1 MKLSI
6 ITINYNDATGLA
18 KTLKSVA
25 DQHIIPDGFLLE
37 HIIVDGGS
45 TDGSVEVIRDY
56 ATVHHTL
63 YTIRWVSEKDKG
75 VYNAMNKGIE
85 IALGRRKVND
95 FNRSKR
101 SEDKYAQRSTEWENK
116 VGEHYIQILNS
127 GDILASSDVLAKMYD
142 FVKRYTVHR
151 PKAATPYIEN
161 AGIFYGN
168 MIRQRADGTI
178 EGKSGQVPYS
188 LLNYF
193 TSTMNHDCC
202 WIKRSLFEEY
212 GLYDENLKIVS
223 DWKWFLQAIGLG
235 HVKPVYVDIDMT
247 IFDTTGISERNL
259 EVRNEERRKVFEDVL
274 PPAVLADYDKHAFD
288 MHQMDNLRKHPWAYK
303 LVWTLERVLNRLDN
317 KNFRK
322 PKNK

>member
-1 MKLSI
+1 MKISI
-6 ITINYNDATGLA
+6 ITINYNDAQGLA
-18 KTLKSVA
+18 KTLQSVA
-25 DQHIIPDGFLLE
+25 DQHIPDGFELE

-45 TDGSVEVIRDY
+45 TDDSVEVISDY
-56 ATVHHTL
+56 CLMLNGRYEVK
-63 YTIRWVSEKDKG
+63 WVSEKDKG
-75 VYNAMNKGIE
+75 VYNAMNKGIRM
-85 IALGRRKVND
+85 ATGD
-95 FNRSKR
+95 F
-101 SEDKYAQRSTEWENK
+101 
-116 VGEHYIQILNS
+116 IQILNS
-127 GDILASSDVLAKMYD
+127 GDILASSDVLAKMSD

-151 PKAATPYIEN
+151 PEAATPYTEN

-178 EGKSGQVPYS
+178 EGKSRQVPYS

-202 WIKRSLFEEY
+202 WMKRSLFEEY

-235 HVKPVYVDIDMT
+235 HAKPVYVDIDMT

-259 EVRNEERRKVFEDVL
+259 ELRNEERRKVLEDVL

-303 LVWTLERVLNRLDN
+303 LVWILERVLNRLDN
-317 KNFRK
+317 KNFKK
-322 PKNK
+322 PKK

>member
-6 ITINYNDATGLA
+6 VTINYNDAQGLA

-25 DQHIIPDGFLLE
+25 DQHIPDGFELE

-56 ATVHHTL
+56 ATIHHTL

-75 VYNAMNKGIE
+75 VYNAMNKGIRM
-85 IALGRRKVND
+85 ATGD
-95 FNRSKR
+95 F
-101 SEDKYAQRSTEWENK
+101 
-116 VGEHYIQILNS
+116 IQILNA
-127 GDILASSDVLAKMYD
+127 GDILASSDVLAKMFD

-151 PKAATPYIEN
+151 PEAATPYIEN

-202 WIKRSLFEEY
+202 WMKRSLFEEY

-259 EVRNEERRKVFEDVL
+259 GLRNEERRKVLEDVL

-303 LVWTLERVLNRLDN
+303 LVWTLERILNRLDN
-317 KNFRK
+317 RNFKK
-322 PKNK
+322 PKK

>member
-18 KTLKSVA
+18 KTLKSAA
-25 DQHIIPDGFLLE
+25 DQHIPDGFELE

-75 VYNAMNKGIE
+75 VYNAMNKGIRM
-85 IALGRRKVND
+85 ATGD
-95 FNRSKR
+95 F
-101 SEDKYAQRSTEWENK
+101 
-116 VGEHYIQILNS
+116 IQILNA
-127 GDILASSDVLAKMYD
+127 GDILASSDVLAKMFD

-151 PKAATPYIEN
+151 PEAATPYIEN

-168 MIRQRADGTI
+168 MIRQRADGSI

-202 WIKRSLFEEY
+202 WIKRSLFETY
-212 GLYDENLKIVS
+212 GLYDESLKIVS

-259 EVRNEERRKVFEDVL
+259 GLRNEERRKVLEEVL

-317 KNFRK
+317 RNFK
-322 PKNK
+322 KTKK

>member
-6 ITINYNDATGLA
+6 VTINYNDAQGLA

-25 DQHIIPDGFLLE
+25 DQHIPDGFELE

-56 ATVHHTL
+56 ATIHHTL

-75 VYNAMNKGIE
+75 VYNAMNKGIRM
-85 IALGRRKVND
+85 ATGD
-95 FNRSKR
+95 F
-101 SEDKYAQRSTEWENK
+101 
-116 VGEHYIQILNS
+116 IQILNA
-127 GDILASSDVLAKMYD
+127 GDILASSDVLAKMFD

-151 PKAATPYIEN
+151 PEAATPYTEN

-202 WIKRSLFEEY
+202 WMKRSLFEEY

-259 EVRNEERRKVFEDVL
+259 GLRNEERRKVLEDVL

-303 LVWTLERVLNRLDN
+303 LVWTLERILNRLDN
-317 KNFRK
+317 RNFKK
-322 PKNK
+322 PKK

>member
-1 MKLSI
+1 MKISI
-6 ITINYNDATGLA
+6 ITINYNDAQGLA

-25 DQHIIPDGFLLE
+25 SQVLSDKVLNDGFSLE

-45 TDGSVEVIRDY
+45 TDNSVEVIRDY
-56 ATVHHTL
+56 EGVQCTV
-63 YTIRWVSEKDKG
+63 YGVWWVSEKDKG
-75 VYNAMNKGIE
+75 VYNAMNKGIRM
-85 IALGRRKVND
+85 ATGD
-95 FNRSKR
+95 F
-101 SEDKYAQRSTEWENK
+101 
-116 VGEHYIQILNS
+116 IQILNS
-127 GDILASSDVLAKMYD
+127 GDILAAPDVLSKMSD
-142 FVKRYTVHR
+142 FVKRYTVRR
-151 PKAATPYIEN
+151 PEAATPYTEN

-168 MIRQRADGTI
+168 MIRQRADGSI

-202 WIKRSLFEEY
+202 WIKRSLFETY
-212 GLYDENLKIVS
+212 GLYDESLKIVS

-259 EVRNEERRKVFEDVL
+259 GLRNEERRKVLEEVL

-317 KNFRK
+317 RNFK
-322 PKNK
+322 KTKK

>member
-6 ITINYNDATGLA
+6 VTINYNDAQGLA

-25 DQHIIPDGFLLE
+25 DQHIPDGFELE

-56 ATVHHTL
+56 ATIHHTL

-75 VYNAMNKGIE
+75 VYNAMNKGIRM
-85 IALGRRKVND
+85 ATGD
-95 FNRSKR
+95 F
-101 SEDKYAQRSTEWENK
+101 
-116 VGEHYIQILNS
+116 IQILNA
-127 GDILASSDVLAKMYD
+127 GDILASSDVLAKMFD

-151 PKAATPYIEN
+151 PEAATPYTEN

-202 WIKRSLFEEY
+202 WMKRSLFEEY

-259 EVRNEERRKVFEDVL
+259 GLRNEERRKVLEDVL

-303 LVWTLERVLNRLDN
+303 LVWILERVLNRLDN
-317 KNFRK
+317 KNFKK
-322 PKNK
+322 PKK